1 MSDKDTQALT
11 GARRLSVNATSR
23 LSNLSASNTPKSK
36 SGGATGIGQA
46 LAGSRK
52 MSAVDATA
60 RLSMARN
67 NVNPAEKVEVTTD
80 QELKGWYMYDFANG
94 AFFYSVLNFLPILIK
109 NQALYKAQEDFCG
122 ECPNNE
128 WAVDFDNQGSCAL
141 KAGCIHEGD
150 SYTNQTCVED
160 GGEWSGEF
168 KLEASKV
175 NFLGI
180 TTGFASVSF
189 MCTVISVVLQLFV
202 FVGFGGLADYGD
214 LRKKMFIGAN
224 TVGSLCCMLVMF
236 GESIDMF
243 WFNGLMMIIANVSY
257 GFSVVFYNA
266 YLPLLTMAHPDVAKV
281 ADSTNDESQ
290 IIDVINTV
298 SSRISTRG
306 FATGFTGQLIF
317 LIINFAIFTFV
328 PDGGFAARFN
338 VALCGVWTMV
348 FGGYCFMN
356 IKTRP
361 GPPLPAGETYISVS
375 VKQVKK
381 TIGSWRELPQ
391 LFLFLGS
398 YFIFSDGCST
408 MAGAAAVFA
417 SIELKMAS
425 SDILLGILLVSIMA
439 IASCIIWFKIEK
451 MGMPPKWILITNLT
465 ILGCMPIYG
474 MVAMTCQWEFY
485 VMCAVFGLMTGSQQ
499 AYTRS
504 LFSANVPQGH
514 EAEYFSFYEVTDK
527 GSAWAGPMII
537 GIVFDRTGNYRAS
550 FTSLLAFFVVGIFV
564 LLFFDPKKAAE
575 QCKAFEEKEKKQKNS
590 GVDNTL

>member
-361 GPPLPAGETYISVS
+361 GPPLPAGETYMSVS

-425 SDILLGILLVSIMA
+425 GDILLGILLVSIMA

-504 LFSANVPQGH
+504 MFSANVPQGH